1 LSDIRFCFFRHF
13 NEREGG
19 EKGPRKRERK
29 WALLGGMVVV
39 WSRTDFCIHT
49 AVTVVKTWRMDVL
62 TMILIEREIL
72 IS

>member
-1 LSDIRFCFFRHF
+1 VTSDFVSSDILMR
-13 NEREGG
+13 GKG